1 MESLLF
7 VVFFFVHWNRMDFG
21 IESIKH
27 INRLTLKFLS
37 SNVSCL
43 SLIEQCVL
51 IGFVFGLSKYAKFL
65 SAFFYQNELLVS

>member
-1 MESLLF
+1 
-7 VVFFFVHWNRMDFG
+7 MDYG

-51 IGFVFGLSKYAKFL
+51 IGFVFGLSKYGKYAKFL
-65 SAFFYQNELLVS
+65 SAFFYQNELLVNKTCCIP